1 MARVWSRVVR
11 GDVRGKCGSGEG
23 IGGEGSAL
31 NLPGAGF
38 RVISKALT
46 PGGGPALHSAVLK
59 PATDSNRVRSG
70 A

>member
-1 MARVWSRVVR
+1 MSPCDPEAVGCERR
-11 GDVRGKCGSGEG
+11 KCTPREG
-23 IGGEGSAL
+23 LGGEGARL

-46 PGGGPALHSAVLK
+46 PGGGSALHYAVLK
-59 PATDSNRVRSG
+59 PATDSNRVRSC

>member
-1 MARVWSRVVR
+1 MVA
-11 GDVRGKCGSGEG
+11 GKS
-23 IGGEGSAL
+23 SAV
-31 NLPGAGF
+31 NLPGTGF

-46 PGGGPALHSAVLK
+46 PGGGSPLHSGVLK